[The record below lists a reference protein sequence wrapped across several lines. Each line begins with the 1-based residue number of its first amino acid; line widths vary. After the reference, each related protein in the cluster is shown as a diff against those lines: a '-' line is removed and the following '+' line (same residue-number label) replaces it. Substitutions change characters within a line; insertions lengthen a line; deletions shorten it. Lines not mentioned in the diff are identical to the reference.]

1 MSIYPKLPI
10 RIVFVIQV
18 PGASTLKLFTVVIV
32 AISLKARVFAT
43 AIHFHPSLIFADQA
57 RSLPLE
63 WNKDH
68 KGHVYLFVGKAR
80 AYPSEAPFRCST
92 IE

>member
-32 AISLKARVFAT
+32 AISLKAKVFAT
-43 AIHFHPSLIFADQA
+43 AIHVYSSLILAYQA
-57 RSLPLE
+57 RSLPFK
-63 WNKDH
+63 WSKAH
-68 KGHVYLFVGKAR
+68 KGHVCG
-80 AYPSEAPFRCST
+80 
-92 IE
+92 